1 MKMKRKLILT
11 VGLLA
16 VMVGTISLHAQDLSQ
31 SAKPKKHRFSIYA
44 GLGPNF
50 YFNNLEVSKQ
60 YVREFNFAFVTRFMW
75 EPGHNLSLGLE
86 TGYNGLYSIK
96 ENPTV
101 VSQVKISNAVIPIQ
115 LVISMKFLQDFY
127 GSFTMGQSILLNK
140 VYTKTPIGEQRSTAT
155 NLSLGDFGLAA
166 GYKKSISPKIY
177 LGAEIKG
184 FYSSKLDD
192 KNLGLVFLTG
202 YRF

>member
-1 MKMKRKLILT
+1 MKRKLLLT
-11 VGLLA
+11 IGLLV
-16 VMVGTISLHAQDLSQ
+16 VMVGAISLHAQDLTT

-60 YVREFNFAFVTRFMW
+60 YVREFNYAFVTRFMW

-96 ENPTV
+96 ENLTP
-101 VSQVKISNAVIPIQ
+101 VSQVKISNAAIPIQ

-140 VYTKTPIGEQRSTAT
+140 VYTKTAQAEQKSTAT

-166 GYKKSISPKIY
+166 GYKKSISSKIY
-177 LGAEIKG
+177 LGAELKG

-192 KNLGLVFLTG
+192 KNLGLVFITG
-202 YRF
+202 FRL

>member
-1 MKMKRKLILT
+1 MKRAM
-11 VGLLA
+11 LLGS
-16 VMVGTISLHAQDLSQ
+16 VLLMVLASTIALHAQDLSNAPK
-31 SAKPKKHRFSIYA
+31 SKKHRFSIYT
-44 GLGPNF
+44 GMGPSF

-101 VSQVKISNAVIPIQ
+101 VSQVKISNAAIPIQ

-140 VYTKTPIGEQRSTAT
+140 VYTKTPLGEQRSTAT

-166 GYKKSISPKIY
+166 GYKKSISSRMY
-177 LGAEIKG
+177 LGAELKG

-192 KNLGLVFLTG
+192 KNLGLVFMTG
-202 YRF
+202 FRL

>member
-1 MKMKRKLILT
+1 MKRKLIGI
-11 VGLLA
+11 VGFLA
-16 VMVGTISLHAQDLSQ
+16 IMIASISLHAQDLSQ

-44 GLGPNF
+44 GMGPNF

-101 VSQVKISNAVIPIQ
+101 VSLAKISNAAIPLQ
-115 LVISMKFLQDFY
+115 LVISMKFFQDFY

-140 VYTKTPIGEQRSTAT
+140 VYTKTPVSEQGYTAT

-166 GYKKSISPKIY
+166 GYKKSISRNVY
-177 LGAEIKG
+177 LGAELKG
-184 FYSSKLDD
+184 FYSSKLND

-202 YRF
+202 FRL

>member
-1 MKMKRKLILT
+1 MKRAM
-11 VGLLA
+11 LLGS
-16 VMVGTISLHAQDLSQ
+16 VFLMVVASSISLHAQDLSNG
-31 SAKPKKHRFSIYA
+31 SKPKKHRFSIYA
-44 GLGPNF
+44 GMGPSF

-75 EPGHNLSLGLE
+75 EPENNLSLGLE

-101 VSQVKISNAVIPIQ
+101 VSQVKISNAAIPIQ

-140 VYTKTPIGEQRSTAT
+140 VYTKTPLGEQRSTAS

-166 GYKKSISPKIY
+166 GYKKSISPRVY
-177 LGAEIKG
+177 LGAELKG

-202 YRF
+202 FKL

>member
-1 MKMKRKLILT
+1 M
-11 VGLLA
+11 LLGS
-16 VMVGTISLHAQDLSQ
+16 VLLMVLASTIALHAQDLSNA
-31 SAKPKKHRFSIYA
+31 AKPKKHRFGIYA

-96 ENPTV
+96 EKPTV
-101 VSQVKISNAVIPIQ
+101 VSEAKISNAAIPIQ

-140 VYTKTPIGEQRSTAT
+140 VYTKTPLGEQRSTAT

-166 GYKKSISPKIY
+166 GYKKSISQRLY
-177 LGAEIKG
+177 LGAELKG

>member
-1 MKMKRKLILT
+1 MKRAM
-11 VGLLA
+11 LLGS
-16 VMVGTISLHAQDLSQ
+16 VLLMVLASTIALHAQDLSNA
-31 SAKPKKHRFSIYA
+31 AKPKKQRFSIYS
-44 GLGPNF
+44 GMGPNF

-101 VSQVKISNAVIPIQ
+101 VSQVKISNAAIPIQ

-140 VYTKTPIGEQRSTAT
+140 VYTKTPLGEQRSTAT

-166 GYKKSISPKIY
+166 GYKKSISPRIY
-177 LGAEIKG
+177 LGAELKG

-192 KNLGLVFLTG
+192 KNLGLVFMTG
-202 YRF
+202 FKL